1 MKLIHTNDIIGW
13 CYRHSCVYI
22 CDGWNTTFV
31 SYLNNT
37 FKCFM
42 ALLICSCFLKVLAN
56 AHVLPE
62 EHLAMLLQPIKNLFD
77 IFLKKS
83 ESKSLVQLDLLGVP
97 LLLKCSMIGKD
108 VMDDIEDMTGSL
120 LIVSCRVYWLR
131 RRSGILEKIQ
141 DQQLVKGSGSKLKK
155 PYLSLMRT
163 TGTLIMKTK

>member
-1 MKLIHTNDIIGW
+1 
-13 CYRHSCVYI
+13 
-22 CDGWNTTFV
+22 
-31 SYLNNT
+31 
-37 FKCFM
+37 M

-120 LIVSCRVYWLR
+120 LIVSCRVY
-131 RRSGILEKIQ
+131 
-141 DQQLVKGSGSKLKK
+141 
-155 PYLSLMRT
+155 
-163 TGTLIMKTK
+163 